1 MLSITIWQ
9 KKLELP
15 NFFSISKLLNLNFH
29 CQKLLR
35 CKCTFPIFFC
45 LCKIFGDLRR
55 HLSLISNEKMSNL
68 TSKATLLKY
77 RLLCPPWLLC
87 DKIAVNFEHWEASF
101 HPFHLFFPTFL
112 SWVFFN
118 FYQMLIKQ
126 KCQKE
131 ILPNSKIQFKKI
143 FWLFLLKFESL
154 VSFSSILALWGPKIK
169 IWKNSIKIDFLL
181 IFFW

>member
-1 MLSITIWQ
+1 MLRCERGCTVDTPFQIS
-9 KKLELP
+9 
-15 NFFSISKLLNLNFH
+15 FFSL
-29 CQKLLR
+29 QD
-35 CKCTFPIFFC
+35 FC
-45 LCKIFGDLRR
+45 DLRR

-112 SWVFFN
+112 SLVFFN

-154 VSFSSILALWGPKIK
+154 
-169 IWKNSIKIDFLL
+169 
-181 IFFW
+181 

>member
-1 MLSITIWQ
+1 MNPQPKLLPLAQVLETCVSSYHKNDLGWAKINVCSFRLEFSPIIGYFGKYAVNYNLT
-9 KKLELP
+9 KKLELT

-87 DKIAVNFEHWEASF
+87 DKIAVNFEH
-101 HPFHLFFPTFL
+101 
-112 SWVFFN
+112 
-118 FYQMLIKQ
+118 
-126 KCQKE
+126 
-131 ILPNSKIQFKKI
+131 
-143 FWLFLLKFESL
+143 
-154 VSFSSILALWGPKIK
+154 
-169 IWKNSIKIDFLL
+169 
-181 IFFW
+181 

>member
-1 MLSITIWQ
+1 MTWDSRCESAAQASSSCSSTWNMCFKLPQKWSRVGKDKRLLISLGIFANNRLLWEICCQLQFDKKKVELTI
-9 KKLELP
+9 
-15 NFFSISKLLNLNFH
+15 FFLISKLLNLNFH

-101 HPFHLFFPTFL
+101 HPFHLFFSNFSKLSLFQFL
-112 SWVFFN
+112 PDVN
-118 FYQMLIKQ
+118 
-126 KCQKE
+126 
-131 ILPNSKIQFKKI
+131 
-143 FWLFLLKFESL
+143 
-154 VSFSSILALWGPKIK
+154 
-169 IWKNSIKIDFLL
+169 
-181 IFFW
+181 

>member
-1 MLSITIWQ
+1 MNTE
-9 KKLELP
+9 KLH
-15 NFFSISKLLNLNFH
+15 FTHF
-29 CQKLLR
+29 
-35 CKCTFPIFFC
+35 T
-45 LCKIFGDLRR
+45 
-55 HLSLISNEKMSNL
+55 
-68 TSKATLLKY
+68 Y
-77 RLLCPPWLLC
+77 
-87 DKIAVNFEHWEASF
+87 
-101 HPFHLFFPTFL
+101 FFPTFL

-169 IWKNSIKIDFLL
+169 IWKNSIKIDFFVDFFLKYLAGNTGLL
-181 IFFW
+181 WLAELSTEAPTALSVLNFRHLAKFKILQILVTKELDNHCVSKCFKEKWNENLYSPIVLSSLNSR